1 MSYDKLRK
9 HCPTMDTR
17 KKKEDQKPPGKE
29 QLRGKETIQDGVH
42 GMMRKGLL
50 QPREK
55 IGGILWRPYV
65 LRGTKKLDDDDEIR
79 YVIAK
84 QAEVFGRTLMVE
96 H

>member
-1 MSYDKLRK
+1 M
-9 HCPTMDTR
+9 M
-17 KKKEDQKPPGKE
+17 
-29 QLRGKETIQDGVH
+29 QDGVR
-42 GMMRKGLL
+42 GMMRQGLL

-65 LRGTKKLDDDDEIR
+65 LRGTKKLDDDDDEIR